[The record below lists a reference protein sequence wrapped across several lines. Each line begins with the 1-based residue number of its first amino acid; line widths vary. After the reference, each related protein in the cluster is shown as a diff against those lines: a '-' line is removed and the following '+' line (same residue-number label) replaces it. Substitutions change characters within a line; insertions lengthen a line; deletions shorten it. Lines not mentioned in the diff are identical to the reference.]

1 MKRLIGSIL
10 GVFFISVL
18 LSGIFPGICLMTFLS
33 TSGAGGFSQKDCI
46 DTFWS
51 FFKIVFSVLMIGL
64 FVGLLFKMKWVSK
77 IDIFQ
82 IFKV

>member
-10 GVFFISVL
+10 GVIFISIF
-18 LSGIFPGICLMTFLS
+18 LSAIFPGICLMTFLS

-46 DTFWS
+46 DTFWT
-51 FFKIVFSVLMIGL
+51 FFKILFPILMIFL
-64 FVGLLFKMKWVSK
+64 FLGIFFKMKWVSK